1 MILRGLLKKANTTV
15 LLCDNTKEEAGGF
28 FKLTDFRDIDVLISN
43 GQFSPELDELLEKN
57 ITKII

>member
-1 MILRGLLKKANTTV
+1 MIENANPTV